1 MAIKNKDLEI
11 HTKEVSVLRLL
22 RANSQMAV
30 LNSDWGKLKE
40 NIEVSQDLGFNVL
53 LIIMS
58 EDAFEERIKQVLS

>member
-1 MAIKNKDLEI
+1 MAIKNKEI
-11 HTKEVSVLRLL
+11 HAKQVSCLRLL
-22 RANSQMAV
+22 RQNIRLAVNSQNWESV
-30 LNSDWGKLKE
+30 KE